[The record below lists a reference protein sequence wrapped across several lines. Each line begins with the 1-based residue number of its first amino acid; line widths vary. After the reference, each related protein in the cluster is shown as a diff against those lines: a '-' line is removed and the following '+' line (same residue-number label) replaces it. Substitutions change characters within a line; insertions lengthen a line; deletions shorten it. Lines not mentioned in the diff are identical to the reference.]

1 MQAMKGLPPDVT
13 YSIAYDRSALI
24 ERAVKTLEEKLLEES
39 LVVALVCLAFLMH
52 LRSALVAIVI
62 LPIAVLISF
71 LVMFAQGISSNIMS
85 LGGIAIAIGAM
96 VDAVIIMIENAHKH
110 MERDQGKKPHWDII
124 RDASVE
130 VGPTLFYSLL
140 VITVSFF
147 PIFMLTEQAGR
158 LFKPLAFTKTYSMG
172 AAAMLSITLAPILM
186 GFFIRGKIP
195 AEEKNP
201 INRLLIWLYHPV
213 IDFVIKWRWAVVIV
227 AARSWCGSF
236 SPGTSWPPACCRTAR
251 SSNGLSRSARSSP
264 TRTSAPSSCRRSTK
278 AISFTCRPPFPA
290 WA

>member
-1 MQAMKGLPPDVT
+1 MVVRYGANARQVILDVKKKLDVAMKGLPPDVT

-39 LVVALVCLAFLMH
+39 IVVALVCLAFLMH

-62 LPIAVLISF
+62 LPIAVLMSF
-71 LVMFAQGISSNIMS
+71 LVMFGQGISSNIMS

-130 VGPTLFYSLL
+130 VGPDAVLL
-140 VITVSFF
+140 A
-147 PIFMLTEQAGR
+147 AGHHGLVLPDLHAAR
-158 LFKPLAFTKTYSMG
+158 SSRAACSSRWPSPRPTPW
-172 AAAMLSITLAPILM
+172 AAAAILSITLAPILM

-195 AEEKNP
+195 ARGEEP
-201 INRLLIWLYHPV
+201 DQPLPHLAL
-213 IDFVIKWRWAVVIV
+213 
-227 AARSWCGSF
+227 
-236 SPGTSWPPACCRTAR
+236 
-251 SSNGLSRSARSSP
+251 
-264 TRTSAPSSCRRSTK
+264 PSGH
-278 AISFTCRPPFPA
+278 
-290 WA
+290 